1 MTMPLHRQKQIYAA
15 FVCTVFFLYLWIA
28 VNIPMFSYDDWKWG
42 SDLGLQYLVT
52 AADNSRYCGNL
63 LVVVLTRSRLLRAL
77 VMASVFTAIP
87 GCMTVFVM
95 EYLQRFHPE
104 SAAWPMKPLLFLTAN
119 VLVFL
124 LPPPVWSQTYGW
136 VAGFCNYITSGL
148 LLILY
153 FLFVMRLD
161 RAPAGEG
168 RSTVRYAV
176 IFACGVGM
184 QLFLENVSA
193 FFFMTSLFLV
203 LRRVLKK
210 QKPEKEL
217 LVLLLGNALGLV
229 LVFSSAIY
237 PELFSTG
244 EAVAHE
250 GVSYR
255 KLLFDPNDGPLKIV
269 GRLLSIC
276 YYDRQP
282 AMIDYSGV
290 LPPAILAVMLLY
302 GLSGSRIKN
311 RSAGLLLLLLH
322 AVPFAY
328 TVYRVLFLR
337 FEIWIPF
344 IERIDAVS
352 ENLFYFSYLANVT
365 ADLFLF
371 FRKDPGFPWLLGIWV
386 SPIVII
392 APMSAIDTVG
402 ERSFIS
408 TTLCY
413 QLFLMLLL
421 PPLWHAWKPPLRK
434 MSAAAAAI
442 CCLVLSAYFVHI
454 YYDIGRVN
462 RQRLSDIE
470 EARLNSSETVY
481 LVPFPHEQYVFV
493 QNPYNEYYKLLFTS
507 FHKLPPD
514 IRIEY

>member
-1 MTMPLHRQKQIYAA
+1 MATSLRRQRMFCAA
-15 FVCTVFFLYLWIA
+15 LVGGTFFLYLWIA
-28 VNIPMFSYDDWKWG
+28 VNIPNTFDDWEWG
-42 SDLGLQYLVT
+42 GSIGMHNLMTCAV
-52 AADNSRYCGNL
+52 NSRYGGNL
-63 LVVVLTRSRLLRAL
+63 LVVVLTRSQTLKDL
-77 VMASVFTAIP
+77 VMALFFTAIP
-87 GCMTVFVM
+87 CCMTVFVM

-104 SAAWPMKPLLFLTAN
+104 AAAWPMKPLLFLTAN

-124 LPPPVWSQTYGW
+124 LPAPVWCQTYGW
-136 VAGFCNYITSGL
+136 VSGFCNYITSGL
-148 LLILY
+148 FLILY
-153 FLFVMRLD
+153 FLFIMRLD

-168 RSTVRYAV
+168 RSAVRYAV
-176 IFACGVGM
+176 IFACGVVM

-328 TVYRVLFLR
+328 TVYRFLFLR

-352 ENLFYFSYLANVT
+352 ENLFYFSYLAIVT

-371 FRKDPGFPWLLGIWV
+371 FRKDPGFPWLLGMWV

-392 APMSAIDTVG
+392 APMSAINTVF
-402 ERSFIS
+402 ERSFYT

-413 QLFLMLLL
+413 QLFLLLLL
-421 PPLWHAWKPPLRK
+421 PPLWHAWKPPLRRVTAVC
-434 MSAAAAAI
+434 AAA
-442 CCLVLSAYFVHI
+442 CFLVLAGYYAHV
-454 YYDIGRVN
+454 YYDIGLVKRE
-462 RQRLSDIE
+462 RLSAVDR
-470 EARLNSSETVY
+470 ARRGESESVFLAPYPHNAFVY
-481 LVPFPHEQYVFV
+481 REDPYDERYQAVFR
-493 QNPYNEYYKLLFTS
+493 EYYKLPQDTQIDF
-507 FHKLPPD
+507 
-514 IRIEY
+514 